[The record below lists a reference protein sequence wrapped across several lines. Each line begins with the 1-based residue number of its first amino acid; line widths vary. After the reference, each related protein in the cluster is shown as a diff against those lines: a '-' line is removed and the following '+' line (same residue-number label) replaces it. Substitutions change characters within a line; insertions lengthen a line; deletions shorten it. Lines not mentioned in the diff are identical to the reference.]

1 MNEFQLKIGIENPDW
16 LMSSRE
22 KLVLIG
28 LLECIKPS
36 SVIEFGYHRG
46 GATNWLAKFAQR
58 IISVDVNEFVNDADK
73 KFPNV
78 EAWNCPTNEAIKR
91 IKAKNLKFDLAVI
104 DADHSRKAVA
114 MDISGLLNHTNII
127 LMHDSFNPACRKGML
142 DALKD
147 QKTHAYYL
155 DFVPSVS
162 KKDGLW
168 GGLAV
173 AWKSETP
180 KRYQEFKQEFS
191 SYPPLCLQNYFQL
204 SAHVSS
210 IKQKF
215 HSTKCL
221 LINNLRIYFGKLLG
235 R

>member
-16 LMSSRE
+16 LMNSRE

-46 GATNWLAKFAQR
+46 GATKWLSKFGER

-73 KFPNV
+73 RFPNV
-78 EAWNCPTNEAIKR
+78 EAWNCPTNEAIKW
-91 IKAKNLKFDLAVI
+91 IKDKNLKFDLAVI

-114 MDISGLLNHTNII
+114 MDISGLLNYTDII

-162 KKDGLW
+162 KEDGLW
-168 GGLAV
+168 GGIAV

-180 KRYQEFKQEFS
+180 GRYQEFKKEFS
-191 SYPPLCLQNYFQL
+191 SYPPLLLQNYFQL
-204 SAHVSS
+204 SAHILF
-210 IKQKF
+210 IKQKVY
-215 HSTKCL
+215 STKQF
-221 LINNLRIYFGKLLG
+221 LINKLRIYCGKLLG

>member
-36 SVIEFGYHRG
+36 SVIEFEYHRG
-46 GATNWLAKFAQR
+46 GATKWLAKFAQR

-91 IKAKNLKFDLAVI
+91 IKDKNLKFDLAVI

-180 KRYQEFKQEFS
+180 KRYQEFKKEFS

-204 SAHVSS
+204 SAHILS

-215 HSTKCL
+215 HSTKSI